1 MSSWAIITG
10 ASSGIGAATAK
21 ALAAEGYHLYLLARR
36 QDRLEKLEKEIQKAH
51 PQIKTKIFVVDVTKA
66 AEVDAFFKL
75 EAEGLEK
82 VEVLVNNA
90 GLAKG
95 SDKVQSASYAD
106 WDLMIDTNI
115 RGLLYFTRGILPFF
129 IKKNSGHIMNMGSVA
144 GRWAYPGGAVY
155 AATKHAVRV
164 ISEGLRMD
172 LLGSSVRVTNIE
184 PGMVNTEFSL
194 VRFDDQQ
201 KADKVYENMK
211 PLSAE
216 DISDCIV
223 WCLKRPKHV
232 TIQELVVFPTD
243 QAAITMVHRKEQ
255 GV

>member
-10 ASSGIGAATAK
+10 ASAGIGSATAQ
-21 ALAAEGYHLYLLARR
+21 ALAAQGYHIYLLARR
-36 QDRLEKLEKEIQKAH
+36 KDRLENLAKEIQKSY
-51 PQIKTKIFVVDVTKA
+51 PGIKTKIIVMDVTKA
-66 AEVDAFFKL
+66 SEVDSFFKF
-75 EAEGLEK
+75 EAENLK
-82 VEVLVNNA
+82 NVEILVNNA

-95 SDKVQSASYAD
+95 ADKVQSASYAD

-115 RGLLYFTRGILPFF
+115 RGLLYLTRGILPFF
-129 IKKNSGHIMNMGSVA
+129 IKKNSGHIVNIGSVS
-144 GRWAYPGGAVY
+144 GRWVYPGGAVY
-155 AATKHAVRV
+155 CATKHAVRV

-172 LLGSSVRVTNIE
+172 LMGHNVRVTTIE

-194 VRFDDQQ
+194 VRLDDQK

-216 DISDCIV
+216 DIAESIV
-223 WCLKRPKHV
+223 WCLKRPQHINV
-232 TIQELVVFPTD
+232 QELVIYPTD
-243 QAAITMVHRKEQ
+243 QAAIQMVHRKEQ

>member
-1 MSSWAIITG
+1 MAAWAIITG
-10 ASSGIGAATAK
+10 ASSGIGWATAK
-21 ALAAEGYHLYLLARR
+21 AMAADGYHLYLLARR
-36 QDRLEKLEKEIQKAH
+36 KDRLESLQKEIQKDH
-51 PQIKTKIFVVDVTKA
+51 PQIKIKIALVDVTKA
-66 AEVDAFFKL
+66 SEVDAFFQR
-75 EAEGLEK
+75 EATDLNA

-95 SDKVQSASYAD
+95 AEKVQTASYAD

-129 IKKNSGHIMNMGSVA
+129 IKKNSGHIMNIGSVA
-144 GRWAYPGGAVY
+144 GRWVYPGGAVY

-172 LLGSSVRVTNIE
+172 LLGHNIRVTNIE
-184 PGMVNTEFSL
+184 PGMVNTEFSK
-194 VRFDDQQ
+194 VRFDDQA

-211 PLSAE
+211 PLKAE
-216 DISDCIV
+216 DVAESIV
-223 WCLKRPKHV
+223 WCLKRPQHV
-232 TIQELVVFPTD
+232 NIQELVIFPTD

>member
-1 MSSWAIITG
+1 MASWAIITG
-10 ASSGIGAATAK
+10 ASSGIGSATSRAMAAD
-21 ALAAEGYHLYLLARR
+21 GYHLYLLARR
-36 QDRLEKLEKEIQKAH
+36 QDKLENLQKEIQKEH
-51 PQIKTKIFVVDVTKA
+51 PKIQIKIALVDVTKA
-66 AEVDAFFKL
+66 SEVDAFFKQEASQL
-75 EAEGLEK
+75 EA

-95 SDKVQSASYAD
+95 ADKVQTASYTD

-129 IKKNSGHIMNMGSVA
+129 IKKNSGHIMNIGSVA
-144 GRWAYPGGAVY
+144 GRWVYPGGAVY

-172 LLGSSVRVTNIE
+172 LLGYNIRVTNIE
-184 PGMVNTEFSL
+184 PGMVNTEFSK
-194 VRFDDQQ
+194 VRFQDQA

-211 PLSAE
+211 PLKAE
-216 DISDCIV
+216 DIADSIV
-223 WCLKRPKHV
+223 WCLKRPPHV
-232 TIQELVVFPTD
+232 TIQELVIFPTD

>member
-10 ASSGIGAATAK
+10 ASAGIGAATAS
-21 ALAAEGYHLYLLARR
+21 ALASEGYNLYLLARR
-36 QDRLEKLEKEIQKAH
+36 KDRLQKLEQDIQKNF
-51 PQIKTKIFVVDVTKA
+51 PKIKTKICIVDVTKA
-66 AEVDAFFKL
+66 SEVDHFFKS
-75 EAEGLEK
+75 EAEGLKNCEI
-82 VEVLVNNA
+82 LVNNA

-95 SDKVQSASYAD
+95 TDKVQTGQASD

-115 RGLLYFTRGILPFF
+115 RGLLYFTRGILPIF
-129 IKKNSGHIMNMGSVA
+129 IQKNSGHIMNIGSVA
-144 GRWAYPGGAVY
+144 GRWVYPGGAVY

-172 LLGSSVRVTNIE
+172 LLGTQVRVTNIE

-194 VRFDDQQ
+194 VRFEDQK

-232 TIQELVVFPTD
+232 TIQELVIFPTD
-243 QAAITMVHRKEQ
+243 QAAISMVHRKER

>member
-1 MSSWAIITG
+1 MASWAIITG
-10 ASSGIGAATAK
+10 ASSGIGSATAK
-21 ALAAEGYHLYLLARR
+21 AMAAEGYHLYLLARR
-36 QDRLEKLEKEIQKAH
+36 QDRLENLQKEIQKDH
-51 PQIKTKIFVVDVTKA
+51 PQIKIKIALVDVTKA
-66 AEVDAFFKL
+66 SEVDAFFKQEAGQL
-75 EAEGLEK
+75 ET

-95 SDKVQSASYAD
+95 ADRVQTANYAD

-129 IKKNSGHIMNMGSVA
+129 IKKNSGHIMNIGSVA
-144 GRWAYPGGAVY
+144 GRWVYPGGAVY

-172 LLGSSVRVTNIE
+172 LLGYNIRVTNIE
-184 PGMVNTEFSL
+184 PGMVNTEFSK
-194 VRFDDQQ
+194 VRFEDQA
-201 KADKVYENMK
+201 KADKVYENMN
-211 PLSAE
+211 PLKAE
-216 DISDCIV
+216 DIADSVV
-223 WCLKRPKHV
+223 WCLKRPAHV
-232 TIQELVVFPTD
+232 TIQELVIFPTD